1 MESYDFVKNTLDQI
15 PQAAADARRIV
26 GLVKENGRITGYQLF
41 HTLAF
46 CTRVVVAVTF
56 QKVNHAPD
64 TKASAQGNHESLKNI
79 HSRVKEFHNVP
90 P

>member
-1 MESYDFVKNTLDQI
+1 MSI
-15 PQAAADARRIV
+15 
-26 GLVKENGRITGYQLF
+26 
-41 HTLAF
+41 

-64 TKASAQGNHESLKNI
+64 TKASAQGDNESLKNI